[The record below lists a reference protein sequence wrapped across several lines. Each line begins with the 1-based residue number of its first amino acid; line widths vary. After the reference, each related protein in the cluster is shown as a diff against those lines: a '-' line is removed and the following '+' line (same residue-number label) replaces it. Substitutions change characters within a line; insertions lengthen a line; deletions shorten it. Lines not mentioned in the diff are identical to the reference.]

1 MTFLQLMQLLERRLG
16 YHQLPVNADA
26 IHVRDIFESCPVH
39 HDLATRLLREI
50 YRANRCQR
58 TADLVARDAT
68 IGAILP
74 IRAEVLKAPHTD
86 VDMFRFLETFCEAVD
101 QFLQPA
107 LLEDKRVIEQPASG
121 GSNVIP
127 FERFRQ
133 RLKMK
138 SLG

>member
-26 IHVRDIFESCPVH
+26 VHVRDIFESCAVH

-58 TADLVARDAT
+58 TGDLVERDAS
-68 IGAILP
+68 IAAILP

-86 VDMFRFLETFCEAVD
+86 VDMFRFLETFCEAMD
-101 QFLQPA
+101 NLLQPA
-107 LLEDKRVIEQPASG
+107 LLEDKRTVTPPAPG